1 MLNVT
6 PVIFASSLPDMVA
19 LGCGDNAIALIGGL
33 YGCLKKK
40 SANYVMSQSVWW
52 INHITLDWCNR
63 YL

>member
-6 PVIFASSLPDMVA
+6 PVIFTSSPPDMVA

-40 SANYVMSQSVWW
+40 STNYVTCMSQSV
-52 INHITLDWCNR
+52 
-63 YL
+63 

>member
-6 PVIFASSLPDMVA
+6 TVIFASSLPDMVA

-40 SANYVMSQSVWW
+40 SANYVMSQSVW
-52 INHITLDWCNR
+52 
-63 YL
+63 

>member
-6 PVIFASSLPDMVA
+6 PVIFASSLPEMVA

-40 SANYVMSQSVWW
+40 SADYVMSQSVW
-52 INHITLDWCNR
+52 
-63 YL
+63 

>member
-19 LGCGDNAIALIGGL
+19 LGCGDDAIASIGGL

-40 SANYVMSQSVWW
+40 SANCVMSQSVW
-52 INHITLDWCNR
+52 
-63 YL
+63 

>member
-6 PVIFASSLPDMVA
+6 PVIFASSVGVVPDMVA

-40 SANYVMSQSVWW
+40 SANYVMSQSVW
-52 INHITLDWCNR
+52 
-63 YL
+63 

>member
-19 LGCGDNAIALIGGL
+19 LGCGDNAIALIDGL

-40 SANYVMSQSVWW
+40 SANCVMSQSVW
-52 INHITLDWCNR
+52 
-63 YL
+63 

>member
-6 PVIFASSLPDMVA
+6 HVIFASFLPDMIA

-40 SANYVMSQSVWW
+40 SANYVMSQSVW
-52 INHITLDWCNR
+52 
-63 YL
+63 